1 MAINHKYK
9 TIFVHIPKTAGTSME
24 RKEFVGLPGADCH
37 DSINKFKE
45 RVTNPDEYF
54 KWCFSRNPYDRL
66 VSAYVWG
73 ITNHKEE
80 FLKDID
86 SFEDYINK
94 IEDFYEFGGDSLDQ
108 KRSGV
113 HTIPQSV
120 FINNNI
126 SNMDFI
132 GKFENLNVDFNYV
145 CEKIEEHSSN
155 PIINKDLPISKKTT
169 HNHYE
174 TFYNEEIIKKVNIL
188 YKKDFELFDYKM
200 L

>member
-45 RVTNPDEYF
+45 RVTNSEEYF

-94 IEDFYEFGGDSLDQ
+94 IEDFYEFGSDSLDQ
-108 KRSGV
+108 KRSGI
-113 HTIPQSV
+113 HR
-120 FINNNI
+120 
-126 SNMDFI
+126 
-132 GKFENLNVDFNYV
+132 
-145 CEKIEEHSSN
+145 
-155 PIINKDLPISKKTT
+155 SKGS
-169 HNHYE
+169 
-174 TFYNEEIIKKVNIL
+174 
-188 YKKDFELFDYKM
+188 
-200 L
+200 